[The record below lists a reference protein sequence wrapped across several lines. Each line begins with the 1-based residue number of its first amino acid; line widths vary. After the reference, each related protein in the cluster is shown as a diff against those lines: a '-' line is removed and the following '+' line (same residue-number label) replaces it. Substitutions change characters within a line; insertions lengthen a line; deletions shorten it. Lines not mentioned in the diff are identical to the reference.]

1 MTILIRAVFYHRKS
15 QLPRII
21 QIASEMEPGSTLH
34 VLTSP
39 SGAVSLRNAIS
50 DSGKSHCI
58 FEEKEECIGD
68 SHLIRLRDVSIDI
81 KGCSDEKELTYHLT
95 REYYKAAGDSGIDS
109 GVLEVDMTYANPW
122 ESVAICKLSSA
133 LNVKMYTQQGPSRQ
147 KISSFPR
154 LVILDDQELAIVDEE
169 YSSTNFTATDAIDD
183 LKKNNLKS
191 SNSTTQRV
199 IGRLVT
205 KGFIKELRDYEYP
218 GPRSN
223 HGGNREKYYRSVDE
237 SWMMYRINR
246 RKVEKIKDSM
256 HDAIS
261 DTDDNQ
267 ESN

>member
-15 QLPRII
+15 QLPRIT
-21 QIASEMEPGSTLH
+21 QIASEMDPGSTLH
-34 VLTSP
+34 VLTSH

-50 DSGKSHCI
+50 DSGKSNYI
-58 FEEKEECIGD
+58 FERKEESIGD
-68 SHLIRLRDVSIDI
+68 SPLIRLRDVNIDI
-81 KGCSDEKELTYHLT
+81 KGCSDEMELTCHLT
-95 REYYKAAGDSGIDS
+95 KEYYKAAGDDGIDS
-109 GVLEVDMTYANPW
+109 GVLEIDMTYANPW

-147 KISSFPR
+147 RIASFPK
-154 LVILDDQELAIVDEE
+154 LVILDNQEFAIVDEE
-169 YSSTNFTATDAIDD
+169 FSSTNFTAIDAIDD

-205 KGFIKELRDYEYP
+205 KGFVRELRDNEYP
-218 GPRSN
+218 GPRFN

-246 RKVEKIKDSM
+246 MKVENIKDSM
-256 HDAIS
+256 QVAIS
-261 DTDDNQ
+261 DTNYDQ
-267 ESN
+267 ESD